1 MHVPNPLGSYP
12 LVLRSEN
19 ASGPRNNE
27 LMFDYTTNDLYFVE
41 SGKPIKLARS
51 IYDKIIK
58 SKLENVTVNI
68 CKSDKEGSEAAVPD
82 ISKRKMNNWYMNIQ
96 SRSTENE

>member
-1 MHVPNPLGSYP
+1 MHVPKPLGGYT
-12 LVLRSEN
+12 LVLRDKT
-19 ASGPRNNE
+19 ASKPRKNE

-41 SGKPIKLARS
+41 NNNPVKLARS

-68 CKSDKEGSEAAVPD
+68 CKSDEEGSESVAPAID
-82 ISKRKMNNWYMNIQ
+82 QRKMNNWYMNIQ
-96 SRSTENE
+96 SRSTEN

>member
-1 MHVPNPLGSYP
+1 MHVPKPLGGYP
-12 LVLRSEN
+12 LVLRDET
-19 ASGPRNNE
+19 ASKPRNNE

-41 SGKPIKLARS
+41 NNKPVKLVRS

-68 CKSDKEGSEAAVPD
+68 CKSDEEGSESVAPAID
-82 ISKRKMNNWYMNIQ
+82 QRKMNNWYMNIQ
-96 SRSTENE
+96 SRSTEN

>member
-1 MHVPNPLGSYP
+1 MHVPKPLGGYP
-12 LVLRSEN
+12 LVLRDKTTSK
-19 ASGPRNNE
+19 PIKNE

-41 SGKPIKLARS
+41 NNKPVKLARS

-68 CKSDKEGSEAAVPD
+68 CKSDKEGSESVAPAID
-82 ISKRKMNNWYMNIQ
+82 QRKMNNWDIKMQ
-96 SRSTENE
+96 SRSTEN

>member
-1 MHVPNPLGSYP
+1 MHVPKPLGGYP
-12 LVLRSEN
+12 LVLRDET
-19 ASGPRNNE
+19 ASKPRNNE

-41 SGKPIKLARS
+41 NNNPVKLARS

-68 CKSDKEGSEAAVPD
+68 CKSDKEGSEPAAPAID
-82 ISKRKMNNWYMNIQ
+82 QRKMNNWYMNIQ
-96 SRSTENE
+96 SRSTEN